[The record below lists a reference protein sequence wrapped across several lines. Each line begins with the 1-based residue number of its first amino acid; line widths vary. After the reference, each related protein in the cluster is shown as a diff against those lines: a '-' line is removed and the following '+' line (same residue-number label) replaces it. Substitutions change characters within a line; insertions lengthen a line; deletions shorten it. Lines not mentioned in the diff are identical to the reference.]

1 MRPFRFHSLA
11 QFDYFDL
18 LDWYE
23 SQQVGLGDDFA
34 DDFEAFL
41 TRTRGMPHT
50 GTRDSRP
57 PRGREVRYGMS
68 RRFRAVVHY
77 EVTATEVVIL
87 SVVHARSNRRPWRR
101 RLNTP

>member
-1 MRPFRFHSLA
+1 MMPYRFQTLA

-18 LDWYE
+18 LDWYDAI
-23 SQQVGLGDDFA
+23 QAGLGDDFA

-41 TRTRGMPHT
+41 NGIRGMPRT
-50 GTRDSRP
+50 GTRVSRP
-57 PRGREVRYGMS
+57 PRGREVRYGMT
-68 RRFRAVVHY
+68 RRFVAIVYY

-87 SVVHARSNRRPWRR
+87 SVQHYRSNRRPWRR